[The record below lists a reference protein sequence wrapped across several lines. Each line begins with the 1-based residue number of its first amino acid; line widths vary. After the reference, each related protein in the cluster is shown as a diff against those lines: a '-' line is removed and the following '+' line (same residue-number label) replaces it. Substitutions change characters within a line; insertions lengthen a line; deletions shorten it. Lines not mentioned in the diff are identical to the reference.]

1 MKRVLSFLRPQA
13 GRTALQVGIKFTS
26 TLLELFLPW
35 ILEHIID
42 DIAPTGDR
50 RQLLL
55 WGALMLF
62 CALFVFLTAVVANR
76 MATGIAADFTRS
88 LRHTL
93 FEKVT
98 RLSSQQVDRFTVPSL
113 ISRLSSD
120 TYRVNDMVDRM
131 LRLGIRAP
139 ILLLGGLLVSALMEP
154 ALALIFL
161 CALPLIGGMLLL
173 VSKKSIPLFAKAQQA
188 GEELVRR
195 IQENMT
201 GVRIIKALSRTE
213 DEKARFSQANREA
226 VRTDRQAEVTMAVA
240 NPLMGILL
248 NMGMAAVIV
257 VGAFRVDR
265 GLTEAG
271 KIIAFLN
278 YFVILQ
284 NGLLGITR
292 IFTICS
298 RGIASGKR
306 LGEVLEAPDRVTPP
320 PPGEAAPEGHVIFQ
334 HVSFSYNKVKP
345 DLADLSFT
353 LQRGQTLGV
362 IGPTGSGKST
372 LLQLLL
378 RFYEPDQGQIWLDGQ
393 PLSQLDEADLH
404 SRFGVVFQNDFLFAD
419 SILENLDFER
429 AVTEADRE
437 LAMDT
442 AQADFL
448 RDIPQGTRADLS
460 ERGMNLS
467 GGQRQRL
474 LIARALAARPEI
486 LLLDDCSSALDYR
499 TDARLRKALRAAYGD
514 TTKII
519 VAQRISAIRHADL
532 ILVLEEGRVVGSGT
546 HEALLETCPLYR
558 DLYEMQMGEAVA

>member
-13 GRTALQVGIKFTS
+13 GRTSLQVGIKFGS

-62 CALFVFLTAVVANR
+62 CALAVFFSAATANR
-76 MATGIAADFTRS
+76 MATKIAADFTRS
-88 LRHTL
+88 LRRTL
-93 FEKVT
+93 FGKVT
-98 RLSSQQVDRFTVPSL
+98 RLSSEQVDRFTVPSL

-139 ILLLGGLLVSALMEP
+139 ILLVGGLLVSALMEP

-173 VSKKSIPLFAKAQQA
+173 ISRKSIPLYAKAQQA

-195 IQENMT
+195 IQENMS

-213 DEKARFSQANREA
+213 DEKIRFAGANQSA
-226 VRTDRQAEVTMAVA
+226 VRADRQAETTMAVA
-240 NPLMGILL
+240 NPAMGILL
-248 NMGMAAVIV
+248 NIGMAAVIV

-265 GLTEAG
+265 GLTEPG

-306 LGEVLEAPDRVTPP
+306 LGEVLEAPERVSLPAP
-320 PPGEAAPEGHVIFQ
+320 QEPAPEGHVVFSR
-334 HVSFSYNKVKP
+334 VSFSYNKVKP
-345 DLADLSFT
+345 DIDDLSFT

-378 RFYEPDQGQIWLDGQ
+378 RFYEPDRGYIWLDGQ
-393 PLSQLDEADLH
+393 PLSQMSEEDIH
-404 SRFGVVFQNDFLFAD
+404 RRFGVVFQNDFLFAD

-429 AVTEADRE
+429 PVTDEDRE
-437 LAMDT
+437 LAIDT

-448 RDIPQGTRADLS
+448 RHIPRGALADLS

-474 LIARALAARPEI
+474 LIARALAAKPEI

-499 TDARLRKALRAAYGD
+499 TDARLRQSLQEKFRD
-514 TTKII
+514 TTKIV
-519 VAQRISAIRHADL
+519 VAQRISAIRHADH
-532 ILVLEEGRVVGSGT
+532 ILVLEEGRTVGYGT
-546 HEALLETCPLYR
+546 HEELLKGCPLYR
-558 DLYEMQMGEAVA
+558 TLYEMQMGEDAA

>member
-173 VSKKSIPLFAKAQQA
+173 VSKKSIPLYAKAQQA

-248 NMGMAAVIV
+248 NTGMAAVIV

-306 LGEVLEAPDRVTPP
+306 LGEVATTRSARSGSSRT
-320 PPGEAAPEGHVIFQ
+320 A
-334 HVSFSYNKVKP
+334 
-345 DLADLSFT
+345 
-353 LQRGQTLGV
+353 RG
-362 IGPTGSGKST
+362 
-372 LLQLLL
+372 
-378 RFYEPDQGQIWLDGQ
+378 R
-393 PLSQLDEADLH
+393 
-404 SRFGVVFQNDFLFAD
+404 
-419 SILENLDFER
+419 
-429 AVTEADRE
+429 
-437 LAMDT
+437 
-442 AQADFL
+442 
-448 RDIPQGTRADLS
+448 
-460 ERGMNLS
+460 
-467 GGQRQRL
+467 
-474 LIARALAARPEI
+474 
-486 LLLDDCSSALDYR
+486 
-499 TDARLRKALRAAYGD
+499 RLRR
-514 TTKII
+514 
-519 VAQRISAIRHADL
+519 RS
-532 ILVLEEGRVVGSGT
+532 
-546 HEALLETCPLYR
+546 
-558 DLYEMQMGEAVA
+558 